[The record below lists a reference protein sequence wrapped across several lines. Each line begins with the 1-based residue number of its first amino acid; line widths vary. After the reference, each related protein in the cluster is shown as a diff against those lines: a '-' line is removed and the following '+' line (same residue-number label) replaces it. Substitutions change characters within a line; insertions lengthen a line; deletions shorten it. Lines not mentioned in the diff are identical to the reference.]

1 MDSLKKIAPA
11 AVALL
16 FGAMALPAESAST
29 VTVSVTV
36 LAPLPCVIN
45 ESKPIT
51 VDFGDDVMTTRIDG
65 NNYRVPV
72 EYGLTCSSTPVR
84 NEMRLQIAG
93 NAAGFDGRLLKT
105 SVNGLGIALLRD
117 GVRIPLNSWQN
128 FTYPDLPRLEAV
140 PVKQSG
146 SGLPTGEFTSSAT
159 LRVDYQ

>member
-1 MDSLKKIAPA
+1 MDSLKKITPA

-16 FGAMALPAESAST
+16 LGAMALPAESAST

-93 NAAGFDGRLLKT
+93 EAGFDSRVLKT
-105 SVNGLGIALLRD
+105 NVKGLGIALLSN

-128 FTYPDLPRLEAV
+128 FTYPVLPRLEAV